1 MFTLLYFNSLPFE
14 ARVSDHGYMFIRVMK
29 QRQSRDM
36 IPDNDLP
43 YESFIGPPLT
53 EPEIQHDFKRL
64 I

>member
-1 MFTLLYFNSLPFE
+1 
-14 ARVSDHGYMFIRVMK
+14 MFIRVMK